1 MYTYIHIR
9 KLVTMWRIKSQWR
22 SFVYY
27 GEYSDKCIC
36 TYVKQRTRL
45 PGWFLTRKI
54 QILFARVPV
63 LQQEFRRSSSNP
75 RTMEYSVKRTTHFN
89 TRRNTLCATK
99 SQRMH
104 HEQTDSYHGLF
115 IIRKSALQAALAQPA
130 QHYRLPP
137 LYESTP
143 FVPTFLPYI
152 FVLFITVSKK
162 YGTRSLHVKFN
173 TYS

>member
-1 MYTYIHIR
+1 MYTCIFENQQQCAEPKVNGVRLFIMVSTPISVSVRMSNSTHG
-9 KLVTMWRIKSQWR
+9 SQDR
-22 SFVYY
+22 
-27 GEYSDKCIC
+27 
-36 TYVKQRTRL
+36 
-45 PGWFLTRKI
+45 FLTRKI

-115 IIRKSALQAALAQPA
+115 IIRKSVLQAALAQPA

-152 FVLFITVSKK
+152 FVLFTTVSKK